1 LLSEPNNFGIDFFY
15 QQRLAKFYSLKRI
28 TLGLLC
34 LITVSAFAQQHAAD
48 TGKKNLG
55 DTLKKDLLTAPD
67 SVKKLHTNP
76 LSLVPP
82 FAMITYGGLSF
93 AVHPIRQFDYYI
105 KGQIR
110 KSDSTFSTKA
120 ESYFQFTPIIL
131 VYGLNLAG
139 IEGKN
144 RFVDRTALLGL
155 SGAILAISEGLT
167 KRYTHR
173 LRPNG
178 ADYLSFPSGHT
189 GIAFM
194 GAEFMAQEYD
204 AVSPWYGVAGYS
216 IGATTG
222 VFRMYNR
229 DHWFSDVVAGAGF
242 GILSTKLA
250 YLIYP
255 SIRNWLTHGDKK
267 AEAKSAGPIDLKKKS
282 RFRNTMLMPN
292 LQGNAAGLA
301 FSTDF

>member
-1 LLSEPNNFGIDFFY
+1 
-15 QQRLAKFYSLKRI
+15 
-28 TLGLLC
+28 
-34 LITVSAFAQQHAAD
+34 
-48 TGKKNLG
+48 
-55 DTLKKDLLTAPD
+55 
-67 SVKKLHTNP
+67 

-82 FAMITYGGLSF
+82 AAFITYGGLSF
-93 AVHPIRQFDYYI
+93 AVHPIRRFDYYI
-105 KGQIR
+105 KSQIR
-110 KSDSTFSTKA
+110 RSDSTFSTHA
-120 ESYFQFTPIIL
+120 ESYFQVTPIIM
-131 VYGLNLAG
+131 VYALNLVG
-139 IEGKN
+139 VEGKN
-144 RFVDRTALLGL
+144 RFIDRTALLGL
-155 SGAILAISEGLT
+155 SGGILVITEGLT
-167 KRYTHR
+167 KKLTHR

-189 GIAFM
+189 GLAFM

-204 AVSPWYGVAGYS
+204 AKSPLYGVVAYG

-255 SIRNWLTHGDKK
+255 PIRNWITHGDQK
-267 AEAKSAGPIDLKKKS
+267 AEQKGQQKKS
-282 RFRNTMLMPN
+282 RFRNTQLLPSFQDGTM
-292 LQGNAAGLA
+292 GFA